1 MVGWCEVGVGWC
13 EVSVGWCEV
22 DVVEIDVGEV
32 RIEVDVV
39 VVEVGVV
46 EDEVVVVIVPSV
58 SQITNICSNI
68 EKNLNLARIYTDVS
82 YRGEAYSLI

>member
-1 MVGWCEVGVGWC
+1 M
-13 EVSVGWCEV
+13 VGWCEV
-22 DVVEIDVGEV
+22 DVVEIEVGEV

-46 EDEVVVVIVPSV
+46 EDEVVVVIVPLV

-68 EKNLNLARIYTDVS
+68 IKKFELARIYTDES
-82 YRGEAYSLI
+82 YRGEACSLIRIFPR

>member
-1 MVGWCEVGVGWC
+1 M
-13 EVSVGWCEV
+13 
-22 DVVEIDVGEV
+22 VEIEVGEV

-58 SQITNICSNI
+58 SQITNICNNT
-68 EKNLNLARIYTDVS
+68 EKNFELNKNL
-82 YRGEAYSLI
+82 YRCVI